1 MELTN
6 NLENNLSISSD
17 VTLEKQKSFLES
29 TLGKV
34 INTAL
39 DTGIRALLPDII
51 EEQIIDIKDEIINNG
66 FKAGVNEA
74 ISSAVDL
81 GKSIVGVFTGKFENI
96 TQVRNAVKNGGIID
110 GISNALDYALEF
122 CSKFGKIPNTICSI
136 LKSGK
141 NALLDTISNNI
152 ENEFDNQV
160 DSVEKIDVYAENWK
174 EFYNNKDFE
183 GMEKEFKKLEK
194 ELTKT
199 LPLENI
205 FKEAR
210 QIENIHTLIKNKGG
224 NFDLTNQE
232 LELAKKLIE

>member
-122 CSKFGKIPNTICSI
+122 CSKFGKIPKTICSI

-160 DSVEKIDVYAENWK
+160 DSIEKINNYLENWK
-174 EFYNNKDFE
+174 NYYNNQNFE
-183 GMEKEFKKLEK
+183 KMDKEFNKIKNELEK
-194 ELTKT
+194 VI
-199 LPLENI
+199 PLENTI
-205 FKEAR
+205 KEAR
-210 QIENIHTLIKNKGG
+210 IVENLHILIKNKGG
-224 NFDLTNQE
+224 NFNLSNE
-232 LELAKKLIE
+232 EKELAKKLIN

>member
-160 DSVEKIDVYAENWK
+160 DSIEKINNYLENWK
-174 EFYNNKDFE
+174 NYYNNQNFE
-183 GMEKEFKKLEK
+183 KMDKEFNKIENELEK
-194 ELTKT
+194 VI
-199 LPLENI
+199 PLENTI
-205 FKEAR
+205 KEAR
-210 QIENIHTLIKNKGG
+210 IVENLHILIKNKGG
-224 NFDLTNQE
+224 NFNLSNE
-232 LELAKKLIE
+232 EKELAKKLIN

>member
-122 CSKFGKIPNTICSI
+122 CSKFGKIPKTICSI

-160 DSVEKIDVYAENWK
+160 DSIEKINNYLENWK
-174 EFYNNKDFE
+174 NYYNNQNFE
-183 GMEKEFKKLEK
+183 KMDKEFNKIENELEK
-194 ELTKT
+194 VI
-199 LPLENI
+199 PLENTI
-205 FKEAR
+205 KEAR
-210 QIENIHTLIKNKGG
+210 IVENLHILIKNKGG
-224 NFDLTNQE
+224 NFNLSNE
-232 LELAKKLIE
+232 EKELAKKLIN